1 MKELNELTAQKMQ
14 QLCTDGTL
22 EGMIED
28 SLKKMLK
35 DQVDSAIRSYS
46 DFGKAIGEKIEA
58 SIGASLTQ
66 VSLPEYN
73 NFIAHTVVSAFES
86 NLKEQAQKQIVEVI
100 EDKLT
105 PVPKEMAFEALTD
118 KIKSYWGDECLN
130 HGHDTIGIEWDG
142 DDENERIE
150 LKIIHPEYDWYNIKA
165 TFYRHKGMS
174 STKGW
179 YIGYLYNGQNGRI
192 SDTITASTQCHDL
205 LAWLFKMYAA
215 RTEIMDLDNCIG
227 ETVYIGHNY

>member
-14 QLCTDGTL
+14 QFCTDGTL

-58 SIGASLTQ
+58 SVGASLSQ

-86 NLKEQAQKQIVEVI
+86 NLKAQAQKQIVEVI

-105 PVPKEMAFEALTD
+105 PVPKEMVFEVFSEQ
-118 KIKSYWGDECLN
+118 IKSYWGEDSLN
-130 HGHDTIGIEWDG
+130 NGHDTIDIEWDA
-142 DDENERIE
+142 DDAGERIE
-150 LKIIHPEYDWYNIKA
+150 LKLIHPEYDWYNTKV

-174 STKGW
+174 ATKGW
-179 YIGYLYNGQNGRI
+179 YIGYLYNDQKGRI
-192 SDTITASTQCHDL
+192 SDSITASTQCHDL
-205 LAWLFKMYAA
+205 LAWLYKMYAA
-215 RTEIMDLDNCIG
+215 RTEIMDLDHCIG
-227 ETVYIGHNY
+227 DSVYIGHDN